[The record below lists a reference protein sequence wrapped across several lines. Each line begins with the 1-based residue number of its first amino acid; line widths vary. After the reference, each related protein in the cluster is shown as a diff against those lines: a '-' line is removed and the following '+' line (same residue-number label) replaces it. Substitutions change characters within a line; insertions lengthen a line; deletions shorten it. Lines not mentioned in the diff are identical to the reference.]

1 MELENNVFFWQKLDT
16 LLLSSEVVIERKKA
30 TAHPKYANL
39 IYPVDY
45 GYFSETI
52 SSDSSEVDLFKG
64 TKKGSTVESVI
75 VAVDILKKDVEVKV
89 LLGCTKEEE
98 LEILR
103 FLNQTDFQKTIL
115 IRRGNTIPT
124 WAESDS

>member
-30 TAHPKYANL
+30 TAHPRYANL

-45 GYFSETI
+45 GYFSDTV
-52 SSDSSEVDLFKG
+52 SGDSSEVDLFKG
-64 TKKGSTVESVI
+64 TKKGSAIESII

-89 LLGCTKEEE
+89 LLGCTKDEEM
-98 LEILR
+98 EILR

-115 IRRGNTIPT
+115 IRRGNTIPA

>member
-64 TKKGSTVESVI
+64 TKKGSTVESII